1 MDIFHAPIRYLRKTI
16 FFEPSAAQ
24 SAPNAKCPKPHI
36 NERFRAFFCV
46 KNHAHSR
53 LFTEFMSNTGARYV
67 CNRLRQRHEY
77 FIYLSFIHLSASC
90 MFFLETYQSK
100 QHWQLILPY
109 PMQRHLS
116 YRFLLH
122 PFCQMQHHPSCL
134 HLLFFR
140 FRHPTLLQFYSHL
153 NHLDS

>member
-1 MDIFHAPIRYLRKTI
+1 MHLFDTSEKLL

-24 SAPNAKCPKPHI
+24 SAPNEKCPKPHI

-46 KNHAHSR
+46 KNHTHAR

-90 MFFLETYQSK
+90 MFFWKRISQSNIGSLFCLIRCSVIFLIVFCSILFVRCSIILLVCIFCFFDFGT
-100 QHWQLILPY
+100 QL
-109 PMQRHLS
+109 
-116 YRFLLH
+116 
-122 PFCQMQHHPSCL
+122 
-134 HLLFFR
+134 
-140 FRHPTLLQFYSHL
+140 FYSFIAI
-153 NHLDS
+153 